1 MHKFFSMI
9 LCITL
14 ISVLSACGG
23 GGNTNATST
32 TSGATKGVTFSFSK
46 QGLAPIASSTKSL
59 SAAGVQTT
67 LDPSAAHAFLTVT
80 DGSGN
85 PSYHTV
91 DIFSING
98 NYITATIP
106 LTPGTYT
113 LTQFLVLDSNNNVL
127 YLAPTQSAADDIKQL
142 VSTVLPISFTVTKD
156 VTNNTVALQV
166 LAPDPDTTS
175 DEYGYTSIPFSIV
188 NYIKFMSSVQILN
201 TTTNNWEL
209 TTANLAVNGVNY
221 SHPPQASTLHVAQAD
236 SYTLVFSKT
245 GYETNT
251 ITLTAAE
258 IASYQTAPL
267 IVTLIPSVIP
277 SVYHNVT
284 FDSND
289 GTPVPPPQSIE
300 DGHVATRPPDPTKP
314 GYTFVGWFYDDLITP
329 FDFNTPITADIIL
342 YAKWMDWSSVP
353 GVPPQ
358 SGVTWLAAFDTINNL
373 NSQNFEGH
381 NDWRLPNV
389 AELQFVYENVGG
401 DYYRFWSS
409 EEIDVDRA
417 RCVDFGDGSERSCLK
432 TNVYGVW
439 PVRGQ

>member
-46 QGLAPIASSTKSL
+46 QGLVPIASSAKSL
-59 SAAGVQTT
+59 YAAGVQTT
-67 LDPSAAHAFLTVT
+67 LDPSATHAFLTVT

-142 VSTVLPISFTVTKD
+142 VSTVLPISFTVTNN

-209 TTANLAVNGVNY
+209 TTANLTVNGVNY

-245 GYETNT
+245 GYETKT

-267 IVTLIPSVIP
+267 VVTLIRDDNHFIESEPGTYTLTFTSDATVNVSYLNGAGGGGAGFDYINMRAENGFNGESSTITYNSNTLATAEGGVGSTENAGSGP
-277 SVYHNVT
+277 DGNATNSINGSNISGGGGSGGMGEFGITGGNGGNVT
-284 FDSND
+284 GGTFD
-289 GTPVPPPQSIE
+289 
-300 DGHVATRPPDPTKP
+300 VAAGSTITIV
-314 GYTFVGWFYDDLITP
+314 VG
-329 FDFNTPITADIIL
+329 
-342 YAKWMDWSSVP
+342 
-353 GVPPQ
+353 
-358 SGVTWLAAFDTINNL
+358 
-373 NSQNFEGH
+373 
-381 NDWRLPNV
+381 R
-389 AELQFVYENVGG
+389 GG
-401 DYYRFWSS
+401 DN
-409 EEIDVDRA
+409 
-417 RCVDFGDGSERSCLK
+417 GGSEAES
-432 TNVYGVW
+432 YGHPSTHGSVSLSW
-439 PVRGQ
+439 Q